1 MQEGDDG
8 VAARPVGCAIRV
20 LSWVSLVP
28 ALLVTALLA
37 ADLFSSRNLLG
48 RDGCPSTSEFADL
61 IFGVSIFLVFVY
73 MFAFTYVQQRSA
85 AKADAVRIGIA
96 GSVLLVGGVLILVV
110 SHVTGTGYCD

>member
-1 MQEGDDG
+1 MQEGDDD

-28 ALLVTALLA
+28 ALLVTALIA

-48 RDGCPSTSEFADL
+48 RDGCPSTPEVADL
-61 IFGVSIFLVFVY
+61 IFGVSIFLVLVY
-73 MFAFTYVQQRSA
+73 LLAFTHVLRSA

-96 GSVLLVGGVLILVV
+96 GSVLLVGGVLILVA
-110 SHVTGTGYCD
+110 SHVSGTGYCD